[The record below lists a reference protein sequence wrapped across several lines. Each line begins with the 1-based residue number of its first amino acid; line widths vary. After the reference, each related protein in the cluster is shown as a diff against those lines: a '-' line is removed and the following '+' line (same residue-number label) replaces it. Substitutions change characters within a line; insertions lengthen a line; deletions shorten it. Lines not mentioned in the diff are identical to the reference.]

1 MRRLGTQEKKHF
13 LGKISFKG
21 KAVHWIKVAATAAV
35 ADAFK
40 LIRFLSCFEHFDLL
54 RVV

>member
-40 LIRFLSCFEHFDLL
+40 LIPVLL
-54 RVV
+54 FFVVF